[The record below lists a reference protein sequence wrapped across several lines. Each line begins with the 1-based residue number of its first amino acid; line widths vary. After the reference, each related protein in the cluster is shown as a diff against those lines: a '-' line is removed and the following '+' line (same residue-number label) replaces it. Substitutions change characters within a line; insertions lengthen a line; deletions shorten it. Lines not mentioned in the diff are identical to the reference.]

1 MRQVKQRSVVY
12 QINDSVG
19 QGFIPVAQAVC
30 AQRKLL
36 GGR

>member
-1 MRQVKQRSVVY
+1 MRQVKQRSVVF

-19 QGFIPVAQAVC
+19 QGFFPIVDIC